1 MTSEQ
6 TESLGEKLGSNLRG
20 GEVVELQ
27 SDLGGGKTTL
37 TRGIAKG
44 AGSTD
49 RVASPSFTLSKEY
62 DAPNFTIRHYD
73 YYRLDDA
80 GIMAEEL
87 QDSINDPTYVV
98 VIEWGEVVS
107 EVVPE
112 DRLRVTIERQPHTEE
127 RLVTF
132 HVPAQRL
139 YLIEGI
145 GV

>member
-6 TESLGEKLGSNLRG
+6 TERLGEKLGINLLG
-20 GEVVELQ
+20 GEVIELQ

-62 DAPNFTIRHYD
+62 DAPNFVIRHYD

-80 GIMAEEL
+80 GLMADEL
-87 QDSINDPTYVV
+87 ADIVDDKAYVV
-98 VIEWGEVVS
+98 IIEWGEVVS
-107 EVVPE
+107 DVIPKERIRIV
-112 DRLRVTIERQPHTEE
+112 IERQPETED

-132 HVPAQRL
+132 HVPSRML
-139 YLIEGI
+139 YLLDGI
-145 GV
+145 GA